1 MSGHSHFSSIKHKK
15 AITDARRSKEFSR
28 LAKELTVA
36 ARDGGGDPDSNSRL
50 RVVIEKA
57 RSINM
62 PTDNT
67 DRAIKRG
74 TGEGLD
80 IQLEEILWEAYGP
93 GNIAILIEGITD
105 NKNRSLGEI
114 KQTLNAHQGKLVEGG
129 GVRWLFERRGVI
141 TIAAGEES
149 SLSREDLELAAIEAG
164 TEDTYWHDEF
174 LDIYT
179 KPEELELVKGNLP
192 KDLSV
197 ESATLDWVPK
207 DHIRVAE
214 NDTQAAEKLFE
225 ALDENEAV
233 QEIYSNL
240 V

>member
-1 MSGHSHFSSIKHKK
+1 MSGHSHWAGIKHKK
-15 AITDARRSKEFSR
+15 AITDAKRSMEFSR

-36 ARDGGGDPDSNSRL
+36 ARDGGGDPDSNSHL
-50 RVVIEKA
+50 RVVLEKA

-74 TGEGLD
+74 TGEGQD

-93 GNIAILIEGITD
+93 GNIAILITGITD

-114 KQTLNAHQGKLVEGG
+114 KQTLNTYQGKLVEGG
-129 GVRWLFERRGVI
+129 SVRWLFERKGVI
-141 TIAAGEES
+141 TVATGEDS
-149 SLSREDLELAAIEAG
+149 SLSKEDLELAVIEAG
-164 TEDTYWHDEF
+164 AEDTYWHDEF

-179 KPEELELVKGNLP
+179 RPEELESVKGKLP
-192 KDLSV
+192 QGLSV

-207 DHIRVAE
+207 EHIQVTE
-214 NDTQAAEKLFE
+214 NDVQATEKLFE